1 MGGAKSPPFFMKN
14 KVGYYFLIPTIT
26 LLFFTSIYPL
36 IYSFIYSFFNWNWGE
51 QKDYVGLQNYIF
63 LLTDKEFWIVIR
75 NTFLFASLACFFEVS
90 LGIILALYIDRIKI
104 GSTIIRTILLIP
116 LMVSGIIVSMMSKVI
131 FNNLFGVVPFYLKK
145 IGLKSSFFG
154 SSDAAMPTLI
164 GVDVWWQTAFVFII
178 ILAGLQSIPQE
189 PIESARIEGATEWQI
204 TRYIR
209 LPMIKSLVL
218 LVIIFRSIDT
228 LKIFDLVWG
237 ITGGGPGISTEVVQT
252 YSYRLAFGFLQMS
265 KSMTVMILFSS
276 VVISLTFIYSL
287 IEKRNND

>member
-1 MGGAKSPPFFMKN
+1 MKN
-14 KVGYYFLIPTIT
+14 NIGYYFLIPSI
-26 LLFFTSIYPL
+26 LLLAFTSIYPL
-36 IYSFIYSFFNWNWGE
+36 FYSLIHSFYNWNWGE

-63 LLTDKEFWIVIR
+63 LLTNEEFWIVIR
-75 NTFLFASLACFFEVS
+75 NTFLFASFACFFEVS
-90 LGIILALYIDRIKI
+90 LGIILALYIDRIKV

-131 FNNLFGVVPFYLKK
+131 FNNLFGVIPFYLKK

-154 SSDAAMPTLI
+154 SPDAAMPTLI

-204 TRYIR
+204 TRFIR
-209 LPMIKSLVL
+209 LPMIRSLVL

-287 IEKRNND
+287 IEKKYND

>member
-1 MGGAKSPPFFMKN
+1 MKN
-14 KVGYYFLIPTIT
+14 KIGYYFLIPTIT

-116 LMVSGIIVSMMSKVI
+116 LMASGIIVSMMSKVI

-276 VVISLTFIYSL
+276 VVISLTLIYSL

>member
-1 MGGAKSPPFFMKN
+1 MKN
-14 KVGYYFLIPTIT
+14 KIGYYFLIPTII

-36 IYSFIYSFFNWNWGE
+36 LYSFIYSFFNWNWGE

-75 NTFLFASLACFFEVS
+75 NTFLFASFACFFEVS

-104 GSTIIRTILLIP
+104 GSTIIRTILLVP

-209 LPMIKSLVL
+209 LPMIRSLVF

-276 VVISLTFIYSL
+276 VVICLTFIYSL

>member
-1 MGGAKSPPFFMKN
+1 MKN
-14 KVGYYFLIPTIT
+14 NIGYYFLIPSI
-26 LLFFTSIYPL
+26 LLLTFTSIYPL
-36 IYSFIYSFFNWNWGE
+36 FYSFINSFYNWNWGE
-51 QKDYVGLQNYIF
+51 QRDFVGLENYIF
-63 LLTDKEFWIVIR
+63 LLTNEEFWIVIR
-75 NTFLFASLACFFEVS
+75 NTFLFASFACFFEVS
-90 LGIILALYIDRIKI
+90 LGIILALYIDRIKV

-131 FNNLFGVVPFYLKK
+131 FNNLFGVIPFYLKK
-145 IGLKSSFFG
+145 VGLKSSFFG
-154 SSDAAMPTLI
+154 SPDAAMPTLI

-204 TRYIR
+204 TRFIR
-209 LPMIKSLVL
+209 LPMIRSLVL

>member
-1 MGGAKSPPFFMKN
+1 MKN
-14 KVGYYFLIPTIT
+14 NIGYYFLIPSII
-26 LLFFTSIYPL
+26 LLAFTSIYPL
-36 IYSFIYSFFNWNWGE
+36 FYSLIHSFYNWNWGE

-63 LLTDKEFWIVIR
+63 LLTNEEFWIVIR
-75 NTFLFASLACFFEVS
+75 NTFLFASFACFFEVS
-90 LGIILALYIDRIKI
+90 LGIILALYIDRIKV

-131 FNNLFGVVPFYLKK
+131 FNNLFGVIPFYLKK

-204 TRYIR
+204 TRFIR
-209 LPMIKSLVL
+209 LPMIRSLVF

-265 KSMTVMILFSS
+265 KSMTVMLLFSS

-287 IEKRNND
+287 IEKKYND

>member
-1 MGGAKSPPFFMKN
+1 MKN
-14 KVGYYFLIPTIT
+14 NIGYYFLIPSI
-26 LLFFTSIYPL
+26 LLLAFTSIYPL
-36 IYSFIYSFFNWNWGE
+36 FYSLIHSFYNWNWGE

-63 LLTDKEFWIVIR
+63 LLTNEEFWIVIR
-75 NTFLFASLACFFEVS
+75 NTFLFASFACFFEVS
-90 LGIILALYIDRIKI
+90 LGIILALYIDRIKV

-131 FNNLFGVVPFYLKK
+131 FNNLFGVIPFYLKK

-189 PIESARIEGATEWQI
+189 PIESAKIEGATEWQI

-209 LPMIKSLVL
+209 LPMIRSLVF

-265 KSMTVMILFSS
+265 KSMTVMLLFSS

-287 IEKRNND
+287 IEKRYND

>member
-1 MGGAKSPPFFMKN
+1 MKN
-14 KVGYYFLIPTIT
+14 NIGYYFLIPSII
-26 LLFFTSIYPL
+26 LLAFTSIYPL
-36 IYSFIYSFFNWNWGE
+36 FYSFIYSFYNWNWGE
-51 QKDYVGLQNYIF
+51 QKDFVGLQNYIF
-63 LLTDKEFWIVIR
+63 LLTNEEFWVVIR
-75 NTFLFASLACFFEVS
+75 NTFLFASFACFFEVS
-90 LGIILALYIDRIKI
+90 LGIILALYIDRIKV

-131 FNNLFGVVPFYLKK
+131 FNNLFGVIPFYLKK

-189 PIESARIEGATEWQI
+189 PIESAKIEGATEWQI

-209 LPMIKSLVL
+209 LPMIRSLVF

>member
-1 MGGAKSPPFFMKN
+1 MKN
-14 KVGYYFLIPTIT
+14 NIGYYFLIPSI
-26 LLFFTSIYPL
+26 LLLAFTSIYPL
-36 IYSFIYSFFNWNWGE
+36 FYSLIHSFYNWNWGE
-51 QKDYVGLQNYIF
+51 QKDYVGLENYIF
-63 LLTDKEFWIVIR
+63 LLTNEEFWIVIR
-75 NTFLFASLACFFEVS
+75 NTFLFASFACFFEVS
-90 LGIILALYIDRIKI
+90 LGIILALYIDRIKV

-131 FNNLFGVVPFYLKK
+131 FNNLFGVIPFYLKK

-154 SSDAAMPTLI
+154 SPDAAMPTLI

-204 TRYIR
+204 TRFIR
-209 LPMIKSLVL
+209 LPMIRSLVL

>member
-1 MGGAKSPPFFMKN
+1 MRN
-14 KVGYYFLIPTIT
+14 NIGYYFLIPSII
-26 LLFFTSIYPL
+26 LLAFTSIYPL
-36 IYSFIYSFFNWNWGE
+36 FYSFIYSFYNWNWGE
-51 QKDYVGLQNYIF
+51 QKDFVGLQNYIF
-63 LLTDKEFWIVIR
+63 LLTNEEFWVVIR
-75 NTFLFASLACFFEVS
+75 NTFLFASFACFFEVS
-90 LGIILALYIDRIKI
+90 LGIILALYIDRIKV

-131 FNNLFGVVPFYLKK
+131 FNNLFGVIPFYLKK

-189 PIESARIEGATEWQI
+189 PIESAKIEGATEWQI

-209 LPMIKSLVL
+209 LPMIRSLVF

-276 VVISLTFIYSL
+276 VVICLTFIYSL

>member
-1 MGGAKSPPFFMKN
+1 MKN
-14 KVGYYFLIPTIT
+14 NIGYYFLIPSI
-26 LLFFTSIYPL
+26 LLLAFTSIYPL
-36 IYSFIYSFFNWNWGE
+36 FYSLINSFYNWNWGE
-51 QKDYVGLQNYIF
+51 QRDFVGLDNYIF
-63 LLTDKEFWIVIR
+63 LLTNEEFWIVIR
-75 NTFLFASLACFFEVS
+75 NTFLFASSACFFEVL

-104 GSTIIRTILLIP
+104 GSTLIRTILLIP

-131 FNNLFGVVPFYLKK
+131 FNNLFGVIPFYLKK

-189 PIESARIEGATEWQI
+189 PIESARLDGATEWQI
-204 TRYIR
+204 TRFIR
-209 LPMIKSLVL
+209 LPMIRSLVF

>member
-1 MGGAKSPPFFMKN
+1 MKN
-14 KVGYYFLIPTIT
+14 NIGYYFLIPSI
-26 LLFFTSIYPL
+26 LLLTFTSIYPL
-36 IYSFIYSFFNWNWGE
+36 FYSVINSFYNWNWGE
-51 QKDYVGLQNYIF
+51 QRDFVGLENYIF
-63 LLTDKEFWIVIR
+63 LLTNEEFWIVIR
-75 NTFLFASLACFFEVS
+75 NTFLFASFACFFEVS
-90 LGIILALYIDRIKI
+90 LGIILALYIDRIKV

-131 FNNLFGVVPFYLKK
+131 FNNLFGVIPFYLKK
-145 IGLKSSFFG
+145 VGLKSSFFG
-154 SSDAAMPTLI
+154 SPDAAMPTLI

-204 TRYIR
+204 TRFIR
-209 LPMIKSLVL
+209 LPMIRSLVF

-276 VVISLTFIYSL
+276 VVIGLTFIYSL

>member
-1 MGGAKSPPFFMKN
+1 MKN
-14 KVGYYFLIPTIT
+14 KIGYYFLIPTII

-36 IYSFIYSFFNWNWGE
+36 LYSFIYSFFNWNWGE

-75 NTFLFASLACFFEVS
+75 NTFLFASFACFFEVS

-104 GSTIIRTILLIP
+104 GSTIIRTILLVP

-218 LVIIFRSIDT
+218 LVIVFRSIDT

-252 YSYRLAFGFLQMS
+252 YSYRLAFGFLLMS

-276 VVISLTFIYSL
+276 VIISLTFIYSL

>member
-1 MGGAKSPPFFMKN
+1 MKN
-14 KVGYYFLIPTIT
+14 NIGYYFLIPSI
-26 LLFFTSIYPL
+26 LLLAFTSIYPL
-36 IYSFIYSFFNWNWGE
+36 IYSFINSFYNWNWGE
-51 QKDYVGLQNYIF
+51 QRDYVGLENYIY
-63 LLTDKEFWIVIR
+63 LLTNEEFWVVIK
-75 NTFLFASLACFFEVS
+75 NTFLFASFACFFEVT
-90 LGIILALYIDRIKI
+90 LGIILALYIDRIKV

-131 FNNLFGVVPFYLKK
+131 FNNLFGVIPFYLKK

-154 SSDAAMPTLI
+154 SPDAAMPTLI

-204 TRYIR
+204 TRFIR
-209 LPMIKSLVL
+209 LPMIRSLVL

>member
-1 MGGAKSPPFFMKN
+1 MKN
-14 KVGYYFLIPTIT
+14 KIGYYFLIPTIT

-63 LLTDKEFWIVIR
+63 LLTDREFWIVIR
-75 NTFLFASLACFFEVS
+75 NTFLFASFACFFEVL

-276 VVISLTFIYSL
+276 VVISLTLIYSL

>member
-1 MGGAKSPPFFMKN
+1 MKN
-14 KVGYYFLIPTIT
+14 NIGYYFLIPSI
-26 LLFFTSIYPL
+26 LLLAFTSIYPL
-36 IYSFIYSFFNWNWGE
+36 FYSLIHSFYNWNWGE

-63 LLTDKEFWIVIR
+63 LLTNEEFWIVIR
-75 NTFLFASLACFFEVS
+75 NTFLFASFACFFEVS
-90 LGIILALYIDRIKI
+90 LGIILALYIDRIKV

-131 FNNLFGVVPFYLKK
+131 FNNLFGVIPFYLKK

-154 SSDAAMPTLI
+154 SPDAAMPTLI

-189 PIESARIEGATEWQI
+189 PIESAKIEGATEWQI

-209 LPMIKSLVL
+209 LPMIRSLVF

>member
-1 MGGAKSPPFFMKN
+1 MKN
-14 KVGYYFLIPTIT
+14 NIGYYFLIPSI
-26 LLFFTSIYPL
+26 LLLAFTSIYPL
-36 IYSFIYSFFNWNWGE
+36 FYSFINSFYNWNWGE
-51 QKDYVGLQNYIF
+51 QRDYVGLENYIF
-63 LLTDKEFWIVIR
+63 LLTNEEFWVVIK
-75 NTFLFASLACFFEVS
+75 NTFLFASFACFFEVT
-90 LGIILALYIDRIKI
+90 LGIILALYIDRIKV

-131 FNNLFGVVPFYLKK
+131 FNNLFGVIPFYLKK

-154 SSDAAMPTLI
+154 SPDAAMPTLI

-204 TRYIR
+204 TRFIR
-209 LPMIKSLVL
+209 LPMIRSLVF

>member
-1 MGGAKSPPFFMKN
+1 MKN
-14 KVGYYFLIPTIT
+14 NIGYYFLIPSI
-26 LLFFTSIYPL
+26 LLLAFTSIYPL
-36 IYSFIYSFFNWNWGE
+36 FYSFINSFYNWNWGE
-51 QKDYVGLQNYIF
+51 QRDYVGLENYIF
-63 LLTDKEFWIVIR
+63 LLTNEEFWIVIR
-75 NTFLFASLACFFEVS
+75 NTFLFASFACFFEVS
-90 LGIILALYIDRIKI
+90 LGIILALYIDRIKV

-116 LMVSGIIVSMMSKVI
+116 LMVAGIIVSMMSKVI
-131 FNNLFGVVPFYLKK
+131 FNNLFGVIPFYLKK

-204 TRYIR
+204 TRFIR
-209 LPMIKSLVL
+209 LPMIRSLVF

-265 KSMTVMILFSS
+265 KSMTVMLLFSS

-287 IEKRNND
+287 IEKKYND

>member
-1 MGGAKSPPFFMKN
+1 MKN
-14 KVGYYFLIPTIT
+14 KIGYYFLIPTII

-36 IYSFIYSFFNWNWGE
+36 LYSFIYSFFNWNWGE

-75 NTFLFASLACFFEVS
+75 NTFLFASFACFFEVS

-104 GSTIIRTILLIP
+104 GSTIIRTILLVP

-164 GVDVWWQTAFVFII
+164 GGDVWWQTAFVFII

-218 LVIIFRSIDT
+218 LVIMFRSIDT

-276 VVISLTFIYSL
+276 VIISLTFIYSL

>member
-1 MGGAKSPPFFMKN
+1 MKN
-14 KVGYYFLIPTIT
+14 NIGYYFLIPSII
-26 LLFFTSIYPL
+26 LLAFTSIYPL
-36 IYSFIYSFFNWNWGE
+36 FYSLIHSFYNWNWGE

-63 LLTDKEFWIVIR
+63 LLTNEEFWIVIK
-75 NTFLFASLACFFEVS
+75 NTFLFASFACFFEVS
-90 LGIILALYIDRIKI
+90 LGIILALYIDRIKV

-131 FNNLFGVVPFYLKK
+131 FNNLFGVIPFYLKK

-189 PIESARIEGATEWQI
+189 PIESAKIEGATEWQI

-209 LPMIKSLVL
+209 LPMIRSLVF

-276 VVISLTFIYSL
+276 VVICLTFIYSL

>member
-1 MGGAKSPPFFMKN
+1 MKN
-14 KVGYYFLIPTIT
+14 KIGYYFLIPTIT

-63 LLTDKEFWIVIR
+63 LLTDREFWIVIR
-75 NTFLFASLACFFEVS
+75 NTFLFASFACFFEVL

>member
-1 MGGAKSPPFFMKN
+1 MKN
-14 KVGYYFLIPTIT
+14 NIGYYFLIPSII
-26 LLFFTSIYPL
+26 LLAFTSIYPL
-36 IYSFIYSFFNWNWGE
+36 FYSLIHSFYNWNWGE

-63 LLTDKEFWIVIR
+63 LLTNEEFWVVIK
-75 NTFLFASLACFFEVS
+75 NTFLFASFACFFEVT
-90 LGIILALYIDRIKI
+90 LGIILALYIDRIKV

-131 FNNLFGVVPFYLKK
+131 FNNLFGVIPFYLKK

-154 SSDAAMPTLI
+154 SPDAAMPTLI

-204 TRYIR
+204 TRFIR
-209 LPMIKSLVL
+209 LPMIRSLVF

>member
-1 MGGAKSPPFFMKN
+1 MKN
-14 KVGYYFLIPTIT
+14 NIGYYFLIPSII
-26 LLFFTSIYPL
+26 LLAFTSIYPL
-36 IYSFIYSFFNWNWGE
+36 FYSFINSFYNWNWGE
-51 QKDYVGLQNYIF
+51 QRDYVGLENYIF
-63 LLTDKEFWIVIR
+63 LLTNEEFWVVIK
-75 NTFLFASLACFFEVS
+75 NTFLFASFACFFEVT
-90 LGIILALYIDRIKI
+90 LGIILALYIDRIKV

-131 FNNLFGVVPFYLKK
+131 FNNLFGVIPFYLKK

-154 SSDAAMPTLI
+154 SPDAAMPTLI

-204 TRYIR
+204 TRFIR
-209 LPMIKSLVL
+209 LPMIRSLVL

>member
-1 MGGAKSPPFFMKN
+1 MKN
-14 KVGYYFLIPTIT
+14 NIGYYFLIPSII
-26 LLFFTSIYPL
+26 LLAFTSIYPL
-36 IYSFIYSFFNWNWGE
+36 FYSLIHSFYNWNWGE

-63 LLTDKEFWIVIR
+63 LLTNEEFWIVIR
-75 NTFLFASLACFFEVS
+75 NTFLFASFACFFEVS
-90 LGIILALYIDRIKI
+90 LGIILALYIDRIKV

-131 FNNLFGVVPFYLKK
+131 FNNLFGVIPFYLKK

-189 PIESARIEGATEWQI
+189 PIESAKIEGATEWQI

-209 LPMIKSLVL
+209 LPMIRSLVF

-265 KSMTVMILFSS
+265 KSMTVMLLFSS

-287 IEKRNND
+287 IEKKYND

>member
-1 MGGAKSPPFFMKN
+1 MKN
-14 KVGYYFLIPTIT
+14 NIGYYFLIPSI
-26 LLFFTSIYPL
+26 LLLAFTSIYPL
-36 IYSFIYSFFNWNWGE
+36 FYSFINSFYNWNWGE
-51 QKDYVGLQNYIF
+51 QRDYVGLENYIF
-63 LLTDKEFWIVIR
+63 LLTNEEYWGVIK
-75 NTFLFASLACFFEVS
+75 NTFLFASFACFFEVT
-90 LGIILALYIDRIKI
+90 LGIILALYIDRIKV

-131 FNNLFGVVPFYLKK
+131 FNNLFGVIPFYLKK

-154 SSDAAMPTLI
+154 SPDAAMPTLI

-204 TRYIR
+204 TRFIR
-209 LPMIKSLVL
+209 LPMIRSLVL

>member
-1 MGGAKSPPFFMKN
+1 MKN
-14 KVGYYFLIPTIT
+14 NIGYYFLIPSI
-26 LLFFTSIYPL
+26 LLLAFTSIYPL
-36 IYSFIYSFFNWNWGE
+36 IYSFINSFYNWNWGE
-51 QKDYVGLQNYIF
+51 QRDYVGLENYIF
-63 LLTDKEFWIVIR
+63 LLTNEEFWVVIK
-75 NTFLFASLACFFEVS
+75 NTFLFASFACFFEVT
-90 LGIILALYIDRIKI
+90 LGIILALYIDRIKV

-131 FNNLFGVVPFYLKK
+131 FNNLFGVIPFYLKK

-154 SSDAAMPTLI
+154 SPDAAMPTLI

-204 TRYIR
+204 TRFIR
-209 LPMIKSLVL
+209 LPMIRSLVL

>member
-1 MGGAKSPPFFMKN
+1 MKN
-14 KVGYYFLIPTIT
+14 NIGYYFLIPSI
-26 LLFFTSIYPL
+26 LLLAFTSIYPL
-36 IYSFIYSFFNWNWGE
+36 FYSLINSFYNWNWGE
-51 QKDYVGLQNYIF
+51 QKDFVGLQNYIF
-63 LLTDKEFWIVIR
+63 LLTNEEFWIVIR
-75 NTFLFASLACFFEVS
+75 NTFLFAAFACFFEVS
-90 LGIILALYIDRIKI
+90 LGIILALYIDRIKV

-131 FNNLFGVVPFYLKK
+131 FNNLFGVIPFYLKK

-154 SSDAAMPTLI
+154 SPDAAMPTLI

-204 TRYIR
+204 TRFIR
-209 LPMIKSLVL
+209 LPMIRSLVL

-252 YSYRLAFGFLQMS
+252 YSYRLAFVFLQMS

>member
-1 MGGAKSPPFFMKN
+1 MKN
-14 KVGYYFLIPTIT
+14 NIGYYFLIPSI
-26 LLFFTSIYPL
+26 LLLAFTSIYPL
-36 IYSFIYSFFNWNWGE
+36 FYSFINSFYNWNWGE
-51 QKDYVGLQNYIF
+51 QRDYVGLDNYIF
-63 LLTDKEFWIVIR
+63 LLTNEEFWVVIK
-75 NTFLFASLACFFEVS
+75 NTFLFASFACFFEVT
-90 LGIILALYIDRIKI
+90 LGIILALYIDRIKV

-131 FNNLFGVVPFYLKK
+131 FNNLFGVIPFYLKK

-189 PIESARIEGATEWQI
+189 PIESAKIEGATEWQI

-209 LPMIKSLVL
+209 LPMIRSLVF

-265 KSMTVMILFSS
+265 KSMTVMLLFSS

>member
-1 MGGAKSPPFFMKN
+1 MKN
-14 KVGYYFLIPTIT
+14 NIGYYFLVPSI
-26 LLFFTSIYPL
+26 LLLTFTSIYPL
-36 IYSFIYSFFNWNWGE
+36 FYSLINSFYNWNWGE
-51 QKDYVGLQNYIF
+51 QRDFVGLQNYIF
-63 LLTDKEFWIVIR
+63 LLSNEEFWIVIR
-75 NTFLFASLACFFEVS
+75 NTFLFASFACFFEVA
-90 LGIILALYIDRIKI
+90 LGIILALYIDRIKV

-131 FNNLFGVVPFYLKK
+131 FNNLFGVIPFYLKK

-204 TRYIR
+204 TRFIR
-209 LPMIKSLVL
+209 LPMIRSLVF

>member
-1 MGGAKSPPFFMKN
+1 MKN
-14 KVGYYFLIPTIT
+14 NIGYYFLIPSI
-26 LLFFTSIYPL
+26 LLLAFTSIYPL
-36 IYSFIYSFFNWNWGE
+36 FYSFINSFYNWNWGE
-51 QKDYVGLQNYIF
+51 QRDYVGLENYIF
-63 LLTDKEFWIVIR
+63 LLTNEEFWVVIK
-75 NTFLFASLACFFEVS
+75 NTFLFASFACFFEVT
-90 LGIILALYIDRIKI
+90 LGIILALYIDRIKV

-131 FNNLFGVVPFYLKK
+131 FNNLFGVIPFYLKK

-154 SSDAAMPTLI
+154 SPDAAMPTLI

-204 TRYIR
+204 TRFIR
-209 LPMIKSLVL
+209 LPMIRSLVL

>member
-1 MGGAKSPPFFMKN
+1 MKN
-14 KVGYYFLIPTIT
+14 NIGYYFLIPSI
-26 LLFFTSIYPL
+26 LLLAFTSIYPL
-36 IYSFIYSFFNWNWGE
+36 FYSFINSFYNWNWGE
-51 QKDYVGLQNYIF
+51 QRDYVGLENYIF
-63 LLTDKEFWIVIR
+63 LLTNEEFWVVIK
-75 NTFLFASLACFFEVS
+75 NTFLFAAFACFFEVT
-90 LGIILALYIDRIKI
+90 LGIILALYIDRIKV

-131 FNNLFGVVPFYLKK
+131 FNNLFGVIPFYLKK

-154 SSDAAMPTLI
+154 SPDAAMPTLI

-204 TRYIR
+204 TRFIR
-209 LPMIKSLVL
+209 LPMIRSLVL

>member
-1 MGGAKSPPFFMKN
+1 MKN
-14 KVGYYFLIPTIT
+14 KIGYYFLIPTII

-36 IYSFIYSFFNWNWGE
+36 LYSFIYSFFNWNWGE

-75 NTFLFASLACFFEVS
+75 NTFLFASFACFFEVS

-104 GSTIIRTILLIP
+104 GSTIIRTILLVP

-218 LVIIFRSIDT
+218 LVIVFRSIDT

-276 VVISLTFIYSL
+276 VVISLTFIYLL

>member
-1 MGGAKSPPFFMKN
+1 MKN
-14 KVGYYFLIPTIT
+14 NIGYYFLIPSI
-26 LLFFTSIYPL
+26 LLLTFTSIYP
-36 IYSFIYSFFNWNWGE
+36 IFYSLVQSFYNWNWGE
-51 QKDYVGLQNYIF
+51 QRDFVGLQNYIF
-63 LLTDKEFWIVIR
+63 LLTNEEFWVVIK
-75 NTFLFASLACFFEVS
+75 NTFLFASFACFFEVS
-90 LGIILALYIDRIKI
+90 LGIILALYIDRIKV

-131 FNNLFGVVPFYLKK
+131 FNNLFGVIPFYLKK

-204 TRYIR
+204 TRFIR
-209 LPMIKSLVL
+209 LPMIRSLVF

>member
-1 MGGAKSPPFFMKN
+1 MKN
-14 KVGYYFLIPTIT
+14 NIGYYFLIPSI
-26 LLFFTSIYPL
+26 LLLTFTSIYPL
-36 IYSFIYSFFNWNWGE
+36 FYSFINTFYNWNWGE
-51 QKDYVGLQNYIF
+51 QRDFVGLENYIF
-63 LLTDKEFWIVIR
+63 LLTNEEFWIVIR
-75 NTFLFASLACFFEVS
+75 NTFLFASFACFFEVS
-90 LGIILALYIDRIKI
+90 LGIILALYIDRIKV

-131 FNNLFGVVPFYLKK
+131 FNNLFGVIPFYLKK
-145 IGLKSSFFG
+145 VGLKSSFFG
-154 SSDAAMPTLI
+154 SPDAAMPTLI

-204 TRYIR
+204 TRFIR
-209 LPMIKSLVL
+209 LPMIRSLVL

>member
-1 MGGAKSPPFFMKN
+1 MKN
-14 KVGYYFLIPTIT
+14 NIGYYFLIPSI
-26 LLFFTSIYPL
+26 LLLTFTSIYPL
-36 IYSFIYSFFNWNWGE
+36 FYSFINTFYNWNWGE
-51 QKDYVGLQNYIF
+51 QRDFVGLENYIF
-63 LLTDKEFWIVIR
+63 LLTNEEFWIVIR
-75 NTFLFASLACFFEVS
+75 NTFLFASFACFFEVS
-90 LGIILALYIDRIKI
+90 LGIILALYIDRIKV

-131 FNNLFGVVPFYLKK
+131 FNNLFGVIPFYLKK

-154 SSDAAMPTLI
+154 SPDAAMPTLI

-204 TRYIR
+204 TRFIR
-209 LPMIKSLVL
+209 LPMIRSLVL